1 MRSTC
6 ILDWFKKSSQMEI
19 LRMTGQGL
27 VLGQSLAPRYG
38 LQLLSYTCFA
48 SIQLS
53 RVYILMPFVAC
64 SLCCIST
71 DAVQSAQ
78 NFPTSYY
85 QGMCIFLVQP
95 KKKSLSYV
103 CVLLY
108 VFPFLCP
115 AILNW
120 WLCYFIKKGISLI
133 HLDI

>member
-1 MRSTC
+1 
-6 ILDWFKKSSQMEI
+6 
-19 LRMTGQGL
+19 MTGQGL

-95 KKKSLSYV
+95 KKKKFILFVCLIVCISFSLSSNFELVAMLFY
-103 CVLLY
+103 
-108 VFPFLCP
+108 
-115 AILNW
+115 
-120 WLCYFIKKGISLI
+120 
-133 HLDI
+133 